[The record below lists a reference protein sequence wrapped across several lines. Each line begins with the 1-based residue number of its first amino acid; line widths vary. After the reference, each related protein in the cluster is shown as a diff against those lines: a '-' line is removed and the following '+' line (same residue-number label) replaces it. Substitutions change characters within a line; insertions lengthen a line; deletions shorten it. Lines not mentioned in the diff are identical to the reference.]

1 MRRGPEFVYRSTVV
15 GAIAPVLEMNA
26 PIVLITGAY
35 RGIGFEAARQF
46 VARGAQVIVTSRRRV
61 RGEAAIAS
69 LGHSAVFLELDVN
82 DGASIVEAAKA
93 VGVQFGRL
101 DVLVNNTAVL
111 LDEGGTLFDLRADV
125 LRATLETN
133 LVAPLRVIQAFVPLL
148 QRSAA
153 PRIINVASGAGQ
165 LAGGA
170 SSWAPAYSISKTA
183 LNMLTLQWS
192 AALPGMAVNS
202 MCPGWCRTEMGG
214 PDAPRSPE
222 LGADTIVWL
231 GLDAPQARTGGF
243 YRDRALMEW

>member
-1 MRRGPEFVYRSTVV
+1 
-15 GAIAPVLEMNA
+15 MNA

-46 VARGAQVIVTSRRRV
+46 AARGARVIVTSRSRV

-69 LGHSAVFLELDVN
+69 LGPLAVFLELDVN
-82 DGASIVEAAKA
+82 DANSIVEAAKA
-93 VGVQFGRL
+93 VGAQFGRL

-111 LDEGGTLFDLRADV
+111 LDGDGTIFDLRAEV

-133 LVAPLRVIQAFVPLL
+133 LVAPLRVTQAFVPLL
-148 QRSAA
+148 QRSTA

-165 LAGGA
+165 LAGPAGT
-170 SSWAPAYSISKTA
+170 WAPAYSISKTA
-183 LNMLTLQWS
+183 LNMLTQQLS

-214 PDAPRSPE
+214 PNAPRSPE
-222 LGADTIVWL
+222 QGADTIIWL
-231 GLDAPQARTGGF
+231 RLDAPQSNTGGF
-243 YRDRALMEW
+243 YRDRAPLAW